1 MGAISLKNLM
11 TNDGVFKIVELA
23 FLIAIVTF
31 YYVEDNLW
39 LVFRWSDGPDK
50 LEVHRLGTFA
60 IIGFLF
66 ITIILLIGIILGDK
80 RSHMMML
87 LNLCGFAFFI
97 TLCALWFARYFDLGI
112 DKAHGVKK
120 LKSETIAFGI
130 LLGALG
136 LIYLV
141 DFILDIYFE
150 VKD

>member
-1 MGAISLKNLM
+1 MAISLKNLM

-39 LVFRWSDGPDK
+39 EYFSWSDK

-66 ITIILLIGIILGDK
+66 FTIILLIGIILGDK

-97 TLCALWFARYFDLGI
+97 TLCALWFARYFDLDI